1 MANAPQYID
10 QGLTNVANAY
20 VNPDTSFIANL
31 LMPTVPVKTRTF
43 LVPQIN
49 FDLQVPKNSLR
60 TGASKAKKVSF
71 TTEFKPAA
79 PLLEHSLS
87 DDVYQDDYAQTDD
100 PFKPE
105 SDAVENIMHKLQLI
119 DEAEM
124 AGVVTNTSV
133 ITNNRTLS
141 GTAQWNDANS
151 TPIQD
156 ILTGIKAR
164 GFRQFNTI
172 AMSYQ
177 TFFAIVTHPS
187 VLEIYKYAVGGT
199 VTKDQLLNLFR
210 PYGIENLFVG
220 DARYDTS
227 VEGLAQTFAPVWG
240 KDVVLAYVTPRP
252 GLKEING
259 GYKFQLD
266 GGRFVTREEKKN
278 PLLTEIVAHDYYN
291 YQILMPEAFYLIK
304 NAVA

>member
-10 QGLTNVANAY
+10 APLTNVANAY
-20 VNPDTSFIANL
+20 VNADTSFIANL

-49 FDLQVPKNSLR
+49 FDLSVPGNSLR

-71 TTEFKPAA
+71 TTEYKPAL

-87 DDVYQDDYAQTDD
+87 DDVYADDYTQTED

-105 SDAVENIMHKLQLI
+105 SDAVENIMHKMQLI
-119 DEAEM
+119 DESEM
-124 AGVVTNTSV
+124 AKVVTNTSI
-133 ITNNRTLS
+133 ITKNTTLS
-141 GTAQWNDANS
+141 GTSQWNDENS
-151 TPIQD
+151 NPVND
-156 ILTGIKAR
+156 IMAGIAAR
-164 GFRQFNTI
+164 GWMQFNTI
-172 AMSYQ
+172 AMGYE
-177 TFFAIVTHPS
+177 TYFALVTHPTI
-187 VLEIYKYAVGGT
+187 LEYYKYAIGGS
-199 VTKDQLLNLFR
+199 VTRDQLLNLFR
-210 PYGIENLFVG
+210 PHGITNLLVG

-227 VEGLAQTFAPVWG
+227 VEGLDQTFAPIWG
-240 KDVVLAYVTPRP
+240 KDVVFAYVTPRP

-266 GGRFVTREEKKN
+266 NGRFVTREEKKN

-291 YQILMPEAFYLIK
+291 YQILMPEAFYIIK
-304 NAVA
+304 NAIA

>member
-20 VNPDTSFIANL
+20 VNADTSFIANL

-49 FDLQVPKNSLR
+49 FNLQLPTNSLR
-60 TGASKAKKVSF
+60 TGGSLAKSVSY
-71 TTEFKPAA
+71 TTEFKPAN

-87 DDVYQDDYAQTDD
+87 DQVYADDYNQTDD

-105 SDAVENIMHKLQLI
+105 SDAVENIMHKMQLI

-124 AGVVTNTSV
+124 AKTVTNTSI

-141 GTAQWNDANS
+141 GTAQWNDSASN
-151 TPIQD
+151 PIAD

-164 GFRQFNTI
+164 AFRQFNTI
-172 AMSYQ
+172 AMGYE
-177 TFFAIVTHPS
+177 TFFAIATHPS
-187 VLEIYKYAVGGT
+187 VLDIYKYAVGGT
-199 VTKDQLLNLFR
+199 VTSDQVLNLFR
-210 PYGIENLFVG
+210 PYGITNLLIG

-227 VEGLAQTFAPVWG
+227 VEGLAQTFAPIWG

-278 PLLTEIVAHDYYN
+278 PLLTEVVAHDYYN
-291 YQILMPEAFYLIK
+291 YQILMPEAFYVIK